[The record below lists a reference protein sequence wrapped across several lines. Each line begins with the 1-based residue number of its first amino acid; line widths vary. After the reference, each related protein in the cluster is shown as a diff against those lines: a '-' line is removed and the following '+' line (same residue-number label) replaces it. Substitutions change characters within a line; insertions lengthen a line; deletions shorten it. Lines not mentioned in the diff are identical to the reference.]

1 MPIIING
8 EVVPDNDPRAV
19 ARRNRG
25 RQPQTRGGSGGFGR
39 IGGSTSR
46 ASGSSRFSGQ
56 SNSGMGQGR
65 SSNGNSQ
72 RGPGPLAGLENML
85 GVSGKTFKVPAIMGN
100 PSFEIPVVVLIIL
113 AFVTLLTS
121 WRVGLGGC
129 LLVYLYYN
137 SLQTP
142 SPQ

>member
-25 RQPQTRGGSGGFGR
+25 RQAQTRGGSGGFGR

-46 ASGSSRFSGQ
+46 ASGSSRFTGQ

-72 RGPGPLAGLENML
+72 GGPGPLAGLENML